1 MQSLKMW
8 IILIGLASLL
18 IVGTQI
24 DVRRD
29 IEGGIFYMI
38 GIAVIGAGFMGAGIA
53 YVTAALFFV
62 QAIGSF
68 VKFYLI
74 GERRLT
80 DFFKLAMGVC
90 LLALIL
96 FTEIATFLPDRMF
109 N

>member
-38 GIAVIGAGFMGAGIA
+38 GIAVIGAGITFW
-53 YVTAALFFV
+53 L
-62 QAIGSF
+62 
-68 VKFYLI
+68 KK
-74 GERRLT
+74 RRS
-80 DFFKLAMGVC
+80 
-90 LLALIL
+90 
-96 FTEIATFLPDRMF
+96 R
-109 N
+109 